1 MSKES
6 KRPAEEEGDWLDLPD
21 QPDMW
26 RYSMDEDFE
35 EPPGPDE

>member
-1 MSKES
+1 MMPDFEYE
-6 KRPAEEEGDWLDLPD
+6 AEGGWLAAPD